1 MNLFWGML
9 ERQRKKGD
17 SKMEWL
23 KKEKMPF
30 DITKGSFLEVFFFA
44 VWHFLK
50 KQKYLKEGLISWEF
64 IKSLGARSS
73 IRETLVKYIP
83 TDIGPLKTQETI

>member
-17 SKMEWL
+17 SEMEWL

-30 DITKGSFLEVFFFA
+30 DITKGRFLEVFFLPF
-44 VWHFLK
+44 
-50 KQKYLKEGLISWEF
+50 
-64 IKSLGARSS
+64 
-73 IRETLVKYIP
+73 
-83 TDIGPLKTQETI
+83 DIF